1 MKKLLILIIF
11 CSAISCQKEP
21 QKPTIDK
28 FTFELTGSTFAGMSR
43 SGEWGVYGL
52 KEVKQGFRFLSST
65 RVQRVLYEGNTIVD
79 TKDTTYTLT
88 IYDTGFTMFAF
99 LPSLRVPARD
109 CYPASEYSGYFTDA
123 NTLKI
128 MGTTMTRQ

>member
-1 MKKLLILIIF
+1 MKKLLILIICLTAF
-11 CSAISCQKEP
+11 ACQREP
-21 QKPTIDK
+21 QPETEE
-28 FTFELTGSTFAGMSR
+28 FTFDLTGSTFAGMSH
-43 SGEWGVYGL
+43 SGEWGIYGL
-52 KEVKQGFRFLSST
+52 KEVKQGFRFLSPT
-65 RVQRVLYEGNTIVD
+65 RVQRVLYEGETIVK